1 MRQRVEVVAAV
12 LRKSDGTYLLA
23 QRPPGK
29 VYAGYWEFP
38 GGKVEPG
45 ESLDAALR
53 REIREELGIDVQAS
67 SHWFIRRHDYEHA
80 SVRLHF
86 FRVDRWEGVPR
97 GLDGQAFEFQ
107 RPGKEA
113 VAPMLPANSPILK
126 ALRLPET
133 CGITAAGHQP
143 REPFLR
149 ALEEALDGGLRMV
162 QFRDKSLAS
171 PERGRLAGELL
182 ARCHAHGAIMLVNGD
197 ATLARRIGA
206 DGLHLTSI
214 QLMACRERPDFPW
227 VGASAHDTAQLAKAA
242 ELGCDFALLGPVKDT
257 ASHPGAATLGWDG
270 FARLAMQA
278 ELPVFALGGMSY
290 GDRADAEA
298 HGAHGLAMIRSAW
311 QPR

>member
-45 ESLDAALR
+45 ESLEAALR
-53 REIREELGIDVQAS
+53 REIREELGIDVRAS

-86 FRVDRWEGVPR
+86 FRVDRWEGEPR

-107 RPGKEA
+107 CPGKET
-113 VAPMLPANSPILK
+113 VAPMLPANGPILK

-143 REPFLR
+143 WKPFLR
-149 ALEEALDGGLRMV
+149 ALEMALDGGLRMV
-162 QFRDKSLAS
+162 QLRDKILDSR
-171 PERGRLAGELL
+171 EREMLAGEVL
-182 ARCHAHGAIMLVNGD
+182 ARCHAHRAIMLVNGD
-197 ATLARRIGA
+197 AALARRVGA
-206 DGLHLTSI
+206 DGLHLTST
-214 QLMACRERPDFPW
+214 QLMVCQERPDFTW
-227 VGASAHDTAQLAKAA
+227 VGASVHDAAQLSKAA
-242 ELGCDFALLGPVKDT
+242 ELGCDFAFLSPVKDT
-257 ASHPGAATLGWDG
+257 ASHPGATTLGWDG

-278 ELPVFALGGMSY
+278 ELPVFALGGMTF
-290 GDRADAEA
+290 GDRSDAEA